1 VIGGRPVRWALVL
14 GAIGA
19 GYVAACAWLYH
30 RLTRVPLDS
39 PIFSSLNTPPAFDTP
54 PLDTGPYLI
63 PEFEPVEFPSRTGSV
78 RIGAWWMRAERP
90 DAPAVIAVHGYT
102 SCRRDERILLAAG
115 MLHRHGYAVLAID
128 LRNHGESGRPS
139 GRHSGGVR
147 ESADVLGAWE
157 WLVGQGRLSAGH
169 VGLFGISLGAA
180 SVLIAAGDEPRV
192 ASVWADSSYGDMDE
206 AMRAELGRY
215 RLPSFLLPGG
225 LLAGRLL
232 DGPGLRDKSPLKAMD
247 RLAGR
252 PAFVT
257 HGTEDTRLDVHYAD
271 QLIRAGIAA
280 GVRAESWIVP
290 GSGHA
295 DAIVDHPAEY
305 ERRMVDFFDRSLKAG
320 SAERAHLVEE
330 HPATKIDRALGS
342 EPGR

>member
-1 VIGGRPVRWALVL
+1 MIDGRLVGALL
-14 GAIGA
+14 AAGAMVG
-19 GYVAACAWLYH
+19 GYVAACAWLYD
-30 RLTRVPLDS
+30 RLTQVPADS
-39 PIFSSLNTPPAFDTP
+39 PIFRSPNTPAAFATP
-54 PLDTGPYLI
+54 PIDTGAYLM
-63 PEFEPVEFPSRTGSV
+63 PEYLPVEFPDRTRTVG
-78 RIGAWWMRAERP
+78 IGAWWIPVAGRP

-115 MLHRHGYAVLAID
+115 MLHRHGFAVLAID

-147 ESADVLGAWE
+147 ESADVLGAWD
-157 WLVGQGRLSAGH
+157 WLVAEGRLPAER

-180 SVLIAAGDEPRV
+180 SVLIAAGDEPGV
-192 ASVWADSSYGDMDE
+192 AAAWADSSYGDLDD

-215 RLPSFLLPGG
+215 RLPAFLLPGG

-232 DGPGLRDKSPLKAMD
+232 DGPGLRDKSPLLAMV

-252 PAFVT
+252 PVFVT
-257 HGTEDTRLDVHYAD
+257 HGTEDSRLDVHFAD
-271 QLIRAGIAA
+271 QLAGAGGTA
-280 GVRAESWIVP
+280 GVRSESWIVD

-305 ERRMVDFFDRSLKAG
+305 ERRLVDFFERSLGPVA
-320 SAERAHLVEE
+320 A
-330 HPATKIDRALGS
+330 
-342 EPGR
+342 EPGLPGPRPALR